1 MKSLSQIRIP
11 ALFLLSL
18 VIAIPAPAQEVEEAE
33 VPDANVTLDPSYLE
47 GLEYRHTGF
56 SRGGRSTAVVG
67 LPGDPLTYL
76 AGYTGGGVWRTSDAG
91 ISWNN
96 ISDGFFNV
104 ASIGD
109 IKIAPSDPNVIYVG
123 TGSGCPRGNIS
134 VGDGIYKSTDAGK
147 TWSHVFTP
155 GFVQIPQMVIHP
167 DNPDIVYAAVLG
179 DVFGPNEERGLYKT
193 TDGGTTW
200 QKSLFVSDK
209 TGFNDIEMDPSNP
222 RILYATAWTVYRNPW
237 TIHSGS
243 EEGGVWRSKDAGD
256 SWQKLGGGLPGGT
269 VGKIDVT
276 VSPPMP
282 DRVWALVEAPGAQ
295 GGVYRSDDGGD
306 SWKPMAKDRKL
317 LQRAWYYIH
326 IYADPV
332 DPDTVYSL
340 NTGFYKSI
348 DGGATFPIAFQPRH
362 GDNHDLWL
370 NPDNPQYLVNGN
382 DGGANISLNGGQTF
396 SEQMNQPTAEFYRV
410 TVDNDLPYNVYGA
423 QQDNSTAAMSALG
436 GGGGLF
442 GGGGA
447 DFFQVGGGE
456 SGHIAVD
463 PRDTDVIYAGSYGG
477 AITRMDR
484 ETGVTRSVRAYED
497 APTGQQASDMRY
509 RFQWNAPIR
518 ISPHD
523 PDTVYHA
530 SQYVHRTRNGG
541 LDWEIISPDLTTN
554 NPEMQ
559 GYSGGTGITRDNT
572 GVEVY
577 TTIFAFEESPI
588 TPGLLWAGSDDG
600 VVHVS
605 PDNGVTWNDITP
617 PDLPPGAT
625 VNMLDLSTH
634 DPGRAHIA
642 AYQYREQNYRP
653 YIFQTNDYG
662 ASWTL
667 LTDGSNGIPGN
678 HFVRVVRE
686 DPQRQGML
694 FAGTEFG
701 MYASFDDGAHWQSFQ
716 LNLPVVPVTD
726 IIIKDSDLVL
736 STQGRAFYVLDNF
749 SALSQLTP
757 EVLAAPI
764 TLLKPTNGIQG
775 VGASPQIAFVVNEIS
790 QTPVR
795 MEIIGPDGE
804 VFMDKQ
810 GLVGEGGGG
819 DEEVR
824 VPSFVPED
832 FREQFI
838 EAVKRGDSFGG
849 FDLSVFRGSADSL
862 SASPGLNTM
871 SFSGRWP
878 SIYDIPDGTVQWG
891 FGGGVG
897 PAAAPGTYEV
907 RLSMGEWS
915 ATETFEY
922 APHPASAA
930 TAADYEEQIR
940 ITREVGEAA
949 KLLYDQLAQL
959 RSVKAQATAIG
970 RQVADAGYGDDA
982 STAASALN
990 QKLAAVEGELT
1001 QLEGEAGQDSLNFP
1015 GRLDQQFNGLYGAV
1029 ALSVAPVSGGVKER
1043 WADLQPQLQPL
1054 LDQIHEIYATDL
1066 ATFNELV
1073 GQNGMSVLLKRADEG
1088 EPTESSASQ

>member
-1 MKSLSQIRIP
+1 
-11 ALFLLSL
+11 LFKNKPFGLTL
-18 VIAIPAPAQEVEEAE
+18 VLTFLVVFMVAAAAPAQEAEDGQEAE
-33 VPDANVTLDPSYLE
+33 VQDPNETFDPALFD
-47 GLEYRHTGF
+47 GLEFRHTGF
-56 SRGGRSTAVVG
+56 ARGGRSTAVSG
-67 LPGDPLTYL
+67 IPGDPLTYF
-76 AGYTGGGVWRTSDAG
+76 AGYSGGGVWQTEDAG

-96 ISDGFFNV
+96 ISDGYFNV

-109 IKIAPSDPNVIYVG
+109 IKVAPSDSNVIYIG

-155 GFVQIPQMVIHP
+155 GFAQIPQLVVHP
-167 DNPDIVYAAVLG
+167 DNPDVVYAAVLG
-179 DVFGPNEERGLYKT
+179 DIFGPSEERGLYKT
-193 TDGGTTW
+193 TDGGLTW
-200 QKSLFVSDK
+200 GKSLFVSDK

-256 SWQKLGGGLPGGT
+256 TWEKLGGGLPGGV

-282 DRVWALVEAPGAQ
+282 DRLWALVEAPDGQ
-295 GGVYRSDDGGD
+295 GGVYRSDNGGD
-306 SWKPMAKDRKL
+306 SWRPMSKDRKL
-317 LQRAWYYIH
+317 QQRAWYYIH

-348 DGGATFPIAFQPRH
+348 DGGATFPIALQPRH

-370 NPDNPQYLVNGN
+370 DPENPQYLINGN
-382 DGGANISLNGGQTF
+382 DGGVNISLNGGQSF

-410 TVDNDLPYNVYGA
+410 TVDNDMPYNVYGA

-436 GGGGLF
+436 GGGGFF

-463 PRDTDVIYAGSYGG
+463 PRDNDVIYAGSYGG
-477 AITRMDR
+477 SITRMDR
-484 ETGVTRSVRAYED
+484 ETGVTRSIRAYED
-497 APTGQQASDMRY
+497 APTGQQASDMKY

-541 LDWEIISPDLTTN
+541 LDWEVISPDLTTN
-554 NPEMQ
+554 NVEMQ
-559 GYSGGTGITRDNT
+559 GYSGSTGVTQDNT

-577 TTIFAFEESPI
+577 TTIFAFEESPV
-588 TPGLLWAGSDDG
+588 TQGLLWAGSDDG
-600 VVHVS
+600 VVHIS
-605 PDNGVTWNDITP
+605 QDDGANWADITP
-617 PDLPPGAT
+617 ADLPAGAT
-625 VNMLDLSTH
+625 VNMIDVSTH
-634 DPGRAHIA
+634 DPGRAHLA
-642 AYQYREQNYRP
+642 AFQYREQNYRP

-662 ASWTL
+662 ANWTL
-667 LTDGSNGIPGN
+667 LTDGSNGIPDN

-686 DPQRQGML
+686 DPNRPGLL

-726 IIIKDSDLVL
+726 MIIKNNDLVL

-757 EVLAAPI
+757 EVLEAPI
-764 TLLKPTNGIQG
+764 TLMQPTDGIQG
-775 VGASPQIAFVVNEIS
+775 MGASPQIPFMVNQVS

-804 VFMDKQ
+804 VFMDKE
-810 GLVGEGGGG
+810 GFVTEGEGD
-819 DEEVR
+819 DEEIR
-824 VPSFVPED
+824 VPSFVPEE

-838 EAVKRGDSFGG
+838 EAVKRGDNFGG
-849 FDLSVFRGSADSL
+849 FDLSVFRGAADSL
-862 SASPGLNTM
+862 SVKPGLNSVLFT
-871 SFSGRWP
+871 GRWP
-878 SIYDIPDGTVQWG
+878 SIYDIPAGTVQWG
-891 FGGGVG
+891 FGGGIG
-897 PAAAPGTYEV
+897 PAAMPGTYEV
-907 RLSMGEWS
+907 RLSMGDWS
-915 ATETFEY
+915 ATNTFEY
-922 APHPASAA
+922 AAHPASTA
-930 TAADYEEQIR
+930 TTADYEEQIR
-940 ITREVGEAA
+940 LTKEVGAAA
-949 KLLYDQLAQL
+949 KLLYDEIAQL
-959 RSVKAQATAIG
+959 RSVKAQATGIG
-970 RQVADAGYGDDA
+970 KQLADAGYGDDA

-990 QKLAAVEGELT
+990 QKLTAVEGELT
-1001 QLEGEAGQDSLNFP
+1001 QLQGEGGQDSLNFP

-1029 ALSVAPVSGGVKER
+1029 AGGGAPVTGGVKER
-1043 WADLQPQLQPL
+1043 WADLQPMLEPF
-1054 LDQIHEIYATDL
+1054 LDQIHEIYATEL
-1066 ATFNELV
+1066 VAFNDLV
-1073 GQNGMSVLLKRADEG
+1073 GQNGMSVLLKKSQDVA
-1088 EPTESSASQ
+1088 TEE